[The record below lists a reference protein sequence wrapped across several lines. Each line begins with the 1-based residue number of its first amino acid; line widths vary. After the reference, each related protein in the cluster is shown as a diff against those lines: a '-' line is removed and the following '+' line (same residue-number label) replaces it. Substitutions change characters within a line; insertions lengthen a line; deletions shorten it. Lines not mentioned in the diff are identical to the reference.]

1 MDRVSSLTDIFNDG
15 SDLSVILCATAFVD
29 RELRTRIEQFC
40 RKSSITEAVL
50 DPKKGFLGD
59 LQKKA
64 DFLYITSQIDKT
76 IYQAVSK
83 LGEIRNLF
91 GHSPSEKRLDDL
103 DVGPLVEHLCQI
115 THALSKFPE
124 GDAFIEKVFQK
135 NRNKFTIAVYPLIF
149 DLAWFSDHEEL
160 RKENIGP

>member
-1 MDRVSSLTDIFNDG
+1 MDRVSSITDIFNDG
-15 SDLSVILCATAFVD
+15 SDLSVVLCATAFVD

-40 RKSSITEAVL
+40 RKSSVTEAAL
-50 DPKKGFLGD
+50 DPKNVLLGD

-76 IYQAVSK
+76 TFRAVSK
-83 LGEIRNLF
+83 LGEIRNVF

-103 DVGPLVEHLCQI
+103 DVGTLVDHLCQI

-124 GDAFIEKVFQK
+124 GDAFIAKVFQK
-135 NRNKFTIAVYPLIF
+135 SRTKFTMAVYPLIF
-149 DLAWFSDHEEL
+149 DLAWFSDHPEL
-160 RKENIGP
+160 RKQSIAP